1 MGTCPGDVADLA
13 QAAGTRKGGHGVG
26 LVGIGP
32 AEVKMGNA
40 MAFLIETSIG
50 GERVGD

>member
-26 LVGIGP
+26 LFGIGS
-32 AEVKMGNA
+32 AIKMGNA
-40 MAFLIETSIG
+40 MAFLIETSIV
-50 GERVGD
+50 GEMDGD